1 MTTSRQYDFDVAISY
16 AGEDSNAADG
26 LANALLQSGIKVFYA
41 PLEQANLLGE
51 NLYDYLT
58 DLYHKRARYCVMFL
72 SQHYAAKLWTNLERQ
87 AAQARAFQENKV
99 YILPVRLDDTEIPG
113 ILPTT
118 GYVRWPPMTG
128 DTLANMIIA
137 KLAKP

>member
-1 MTTSRQYDFDVAISY
+1 MTPKQHYDYDVAISY
-16 AGEDSNAADG
+16 AGEDSGYADA
-26 LANALLQSGIKVFYA
+26 LANALLNHGVKVFYA

-113 ILPTT
+113 ILPTIA
-118 GYVRWPPMTG
+118 YVRCPPMTA
-128 DTLANMIIA
+128 DSLADIIIA

>member
-1 MTTSRQYDFDVAISY
+1 MCEDISQCLEAILLSNNLSGKENSEKGYAMTARQHYDYDIAISY
-16 AGEDSNAADG
+16 AGEDGGYADA
-26 LANALLQSGIKVFYA
+26 LAKALLNRGVKVFYA

-87 AAQARAFQENKV
+87 AAQAPIHFK
-99 YILPVRLDDTEIPG
+99 
-113 ILPTT
+113 
-118 GYVRWPPMTG
+118 
-128 DTLANMIIA
+128 
-137 KLAKP
+137 